1 MLLYKENTRWY
12 YFSKPHPWQLA
23 GRGHWGDWYTRRGL
37 KKDVLKVNFEI
48 SVAVYLPETVAWYNK
63 EIMKGELRIK

>member
-1 MLLYKENTRWY
+1 MA
-12 YFSKPHPWQLA
+12 A
-23 GRGHWGDWYTRRGL
+23 GGKGHWGDWYTRRGL